1 MHKLIRLYNQNRKK
15 IWIFIA
21 IIIFVIAFIKLLD
34 YIVKTN
40 NEKDNGQKN
49 TIVDIQSSFEE
60 DKTVISD
67 TEIEEN
73 VKKQNSDII
82 KSFFEAC
89 NSKNIEQAYN
99 LLSNS
104 CKEIKYPTL
113 QTFKE
118 NYYDT
123 IFTSVKS
130 YNQEAWMEKQG
141 QYTYRIVIID
151 DPLATGKVSYSNSF
165 QDFYTIV
172 KENNEEKLNISSF
185 VAREN
190 LDKSAEKDGITIKVK
205 YRDCTMNDE
214 QYVFEV
220 TNNTDKVVAL
230 DSKEKQNTTYLIGES
245 ENKYPSYASEMSNT
259 YVYIEE
265 INLEDE
271 IEDEQIEETNEI
283 SKDNNITNNIVIPA
297 KTVKQIK
304 IRFNKIYSPNRKIT
318 AVEFSDIITDY
329 EKYLSLTNKNQYGE
343 RKTINIAL

>member
-1 MHKLIRLYNQNRKK
+1 M
-15 IWIFIA
+15 
-21 IIIFVIAFIKLLD
+21 
-34 YIVKTN
+34 
-40 NEKDNGQKN
+40 
-49 TIVDIQSSFEE
+49 
-60 DKTVISD
+60 
-67 TEIEEN
+67 
-73 VKKQNSDII
+73 
-82 KSFFEAC
+82 
-89 NSKNIEQAYN
+89 
-99 LLSNS
+99 
-104 CKEIKYPTL
+104 